1 MADAVSS
8 DRPIRPSGVT
18 PEKNARALSASSLL
32 LNCPSMIGRIRPGE
46 SVFTRMP
53 RSLAPLPS
61 RSERTY
67 GDFGGCV
74 GSVLRQSFQMQ
85 TGRPE
90 LDGPTIP
97 RQRERLLYRE
107 IDTTCIYTERL
118 VEMGRS
124 CIEREP
130 ALDKTVTGHNNID
143 PAFSFLTVS

>member
-1 MADAVSS
+1 
-8 DRPIRPSGVT
+8 
-18 PEKNARALSASSLL
+18 
-32 LNCPSMIGRIRPGE
+32 MIGVSIAPGE
-46 SVFTRMP
+46 SVFTRML

-85 TGRPE
+85 TGRSE
-90 LDGPTIP
+90 LNGPTIP
-97 RQRERLLYRE
+97 RQRERLLYSE

-118 VEMGRS
+118 VEMGWS

-143 PAFSFLTVS
+143 PAFSFLSHKVYRDLQNLRRRPALRSRAGRSGPSPCQVRFGGVP